1 MPSVS
6 PRLGEFLIKTTGAKD
21 IDHALK
27 TVFTDYLE
35 LKLAN
40 LHETIK
46 AFEKKWGMDFN
57 TFKQR
62 MNDGSLE
69 KDSYSFDVEEDFW
82 KWEEA
87 ETLKEHY
94 EQLKREW
101 I

>member
-1 MPSVS
+1 MPAVS
-6 PRLGEFLIKTTGAKD
+6 PKLGEFLIKTTGAKD

-27 TVFTDYLE
+27 TVFADYLD
-35 LKLAN
+35 LKLGN

-46 AFEKKWGMDFN
+46 AFETKWGMDFN
-57 TFKQR
+57 TFRQR
-62 MNDGSLE
+62 MKDGLLE
-69 KDSYSFDVEEDFW
+69 KDSYSFDVEQDFW
-82 KWEEA
+82 NWEEA

>member
-1 MPSVS
+1 MPAVS

-27 TVFTDYLE
+27 TVFTDYLD
-35 LKLAN
+35 LKLQN
-40 LHETIK
+40 LRETIK
-46 AFEKKWGMDFN
+46 AFETKWGMDFN

-62 MNDGSLE
+62 MKDGSLE
-69 KDSYSFDVEEDFW
+69 KNSYSFDVENDFW